1 MTVQK
6 NSVSHTTCLLGKC
19 LRGSMNL
26 FSGKMF
32 TVLLHLQP
40 ETLLKSKA
48 ALILGKRKT
57 TSILRPFCP
66 MEMAHTRLE
75 GFSLYSFFLLVFVDF
90 FIFLPKFLRKLQA
103 LHLLVS
109 VLLQGQSESC
119 LLPSYFLKD
128 ALRTREKSSIAS
140 ECPYGS
146 PATALL

>member
-75 GFSLYSFFLLVFVDF
+75 GFSLYSFFFTGICRLL
-90 FIFLPKFLRKLQA
+90 
-103 LHLLVS
+103 
-109 VLLQGQSESC
+109 
-119 LLPSYFLKD
+119 YFLAQILKK
-128 ALRTREKSSIAS
+128 ASST
-140 ECPYGS
+140 S
-146 PATALL
+146 PACFCSVAGSV

>member
-48 ALILGKRKT
+48 ALILGKT

-66 MEMAHTRLE
+66 METAHTMLE
-75 GFSLYSFFLLVFVDF
+75 GFSLYSFFLLVFVNF

-109 VLLQGQSESC
+109 VLLQYQSESC
-119 LLPSYFLKD
+119 LLLSYFPKD

-146 PATALL
+146 PDTALL